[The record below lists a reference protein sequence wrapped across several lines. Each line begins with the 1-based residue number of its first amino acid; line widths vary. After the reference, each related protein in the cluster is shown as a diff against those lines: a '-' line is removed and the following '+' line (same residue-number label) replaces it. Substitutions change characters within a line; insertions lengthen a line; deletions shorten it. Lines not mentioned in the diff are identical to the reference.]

1 MSGLSAPIYYDPG
14 NSSSY
19 PGTGT
24 TLTNI
29 GTLGNAAGTLGTMI
43 NVTYNS
49 SSNGGIFVFNGSS
62 SRINFNSFSFNTS
75 GITITAWVKP
85 VSQTSINTLMGNCG
99 ANTSTN
105 GFKLGWN
112 NWNTTDRRMWFEA
125 GNGSSGYSIS
135 STDAVVNFGEWQFL
149 AYVFKQSSPTSLT
162 FYKNGVLTPSTNSPT
177 INIGMN
183 QNWFIGTMNGAYFMN
198 ASLGEFKIFSSS
210 LTSADISGEFENTKS
225 RYGFSPPTVPTN
237 FASSGITDSSHN
249 LTWTAV
255 SGATSYTIQ
264 RASDSLFNTILQT
277 YSGITLNSQTIT
289 GLSSGTNYYYRI
301 LATNAAGS
309 SSYSSGINVL
319 TIASIPT
326 GFSSSNITD
335 SSHNLNWNISTGANS
350 YTIQQSKFSNFSVIL
365 QTYSNILTNSRI
377 ITDLSSGTTYY
388 YRIASVNST
397 GASNYSS
404 GLSVKTIP
412 DSPNT
417 YYNNLTY
424 ESIKI
429 NWNLVI
435 GAEYYNII
443 LSTDNNFINVIS
455 DISIN
460 DISYN
465 IINLDDNTQY
475 YYKIRSIN
483 MTGGSYFSDIITFT
497 THVYS
502 GITDIS
508 DNVEPNTDLTN
519 FLLNNLENVFDTNQF
534 KIYLRENKNNFNSQ
548 IGTVNVSDLS
558 GILSSSYNVTG
569 NENVKFIIFDDN
581 ETLEISGNNL
591 NELKSGD
598 ILYLSGFDGDSINL
612 LINGNNYN
620 LTLNSTGIIYN
631 SILYE
636 LGNNFRLGNDIE
648 FIVKLLGSGGI
659 EGNGIGD
666 PFIKP
671 IFGEKYYLPNDEE
684 TYLLFDNLDNLKI
697 YCKNW
702 FAPELNLNNKMSFM
716 RYLIIEYNSLIF
728 GIDLESM
735 QYVKLTNNEDY
746 KKMRLPRL
754 RDEINKYCNFKSI
767 DGLGKISNYYGKKYK
782 MSRLNKKR
790 EIIFECDNYK
800 IILKLICDTYY
811 NDLRNNVNLIFS
823 GQINENKIM
832 KFKGAIISEKKIK
845 KIDSSKLF
853 FNKSLYY

>member
-1 MSGLSAPIYYDPG
+1 MSGEWRILLMYPG
-14 NSSSY
+14 KKTTYTSWNSSTYRISMGS
-19 PGTGT
+19 PGTTDFSGATITSTGANSRNNFGDGVGLYSNFFNLKNISKIAFVDGSAGVLNPSLHTNYLIYDLCGT
-24 TLTNI
+24 TMNESIRDILFRLDQFLRVEPNFA
-29 GTLGNAAGTLGTMI
+29 GNDSKLD
-43 NVTYNS
+43 S
-49 SSNGGIFVFNGSS
+49 SYSVPSV
-62 SRINFNSFSFNTS
+62 RNFTS
-75 GITITAWVKP
+75 G
-85 VSQTSINTLMGNCG
+85 
-99 ANTSTN
+99 TN
-105 GFKLGWN
+105 GFSGTL
-112 NWNTTDRRMWFEA
+112 T
-125 GNGSSGYSIS
+125 SSGGSGFRTNESPAQLPTKFCVMGINRDSDNDIQALCAYSGNLNTGKGDSWRGDNPVQTFWSYWGDDFHSNTQSQRIGVS
-135 STDAVVNFGEWQFL
+135 LQTAPGVSTSASW
-149 AYVFKQSSPTSLT
+149 TSDV
-162 FYKNGVLTPSTNSPT
+162 Y
-177 INIGMN
+177 I
-183 QNWFIGTMNGAYFMN
+183 
-198 ASLGEFKIFSSS
+198 LGFSSD
-210 LTSADISGEFENTKS
+210 ASGS
-225 RYGFSPPTVPTN
+225 VPTTPTGLI
-237 FASSGITDSSHN
+237 SSGITDSSYN
-249 LTWTAV
+249 LSWNSQIDA
-255 SGATSYTIQ
+255 SSYIIQ
-264 RASDSLFNTILQT
+264 RASDSSFNNILQT
-277 YSGITLNSQTIT
+277 YSGITSNSITISDV
-289 GLSSGTNYYYRI
+289 SSGITYYNRI
-301 LATNAAGS
+301 AAINSFGT
-309 SSYSSGINVL
+309 SSYSSGITVL
-319 TIASIPT
+319 TIPKPPNGYISD
-326 GFSSSNITD
+326 ITYN
-335 SSHNLNWNISTGANS
+335 SFVLNWNNITGAVN
-350 YTIQQSKFSNFSVIL
+350 Y
-365 QTYSNILTNSRI
+365 NILVSTN
-377 ITDLSSGTTYY
+377 
-388 YRIASVNST
+388 
-397 GASNYSS
+397 
-404 GLSVKTIP
+404 
-412 DSPNT
+412 
-417 YYNNLTY
+417 NNFT
-424 ESIKI
+424 
-429 NWNLVI
+429 
-435 GAEYYNII
+435 NII
-443 LSTDNNFINVIS
+443 N

-465 IINLDDNTQY
+465 IIDLDDYTQY
-475 YYKIRSIN
+475 YCKIRSVN
-483 MTGGSYFSDIITFT
+483 ATGGSYFSEILTLT
-497 THVYS
+497 THLYT

-508 DNVEPNTDLTN
+508 DNVDPNTDLTN

-534 KIYLRENKNNFNSQ
+534 KIYLRDNKNNFNSQ

-591 NELKSGD
+591 NELKAGD

-746 KKMRLPRL
+746 KKMRLPRF

-767 DGLGKISNYYGKKYK
+767 DGIGKISNYHGKKYK
-782 MSRLNKKR
+782 MSKLNKKR

-832 KFKGAIISEKKIK
+832 KFRGAIISEKKIK